1 MLAQL
6 AARTGGRWLAELTQ
20 QASVQ
25 LAPNSAARNRC
36 QPQPTNS
43 APLAANNTTMKHA
56 TTLLCCVYL
65 AKKYDR
71 DWKSSIRLQ
80 LRCQT
85 LYPHGLWQQ
94 GNRAKR
100 RMAALGQ

>member
-1 MLAQL
+1 
-6 AARTGGRWLAELTQ
+6 
-20 QASVQ
+20 
-25 LAPNSAARNRC
+25 
-36 QPQPTNS
+36 
-43 APLAANNTTMKHA
+43 MKHA

-65 AKKYDR
+65 AKKYDK

-85 LYPHGLWQQ
+85 MYPHGLWQQ